1 MFQSLNQV
9 FRDINSKMFS
19 FKVADLQVNIL
30 FNDSQNSSERNF
42 ELLVDYVDAVK
53 EIFDDLDQQKSDLT
67 L

>member
-1 MFQSLNQV
+1 
-9 FRDINSKMFS
+9 MFS

-30 FNDSQNSSERNF
+30 FNESQNSSERNF